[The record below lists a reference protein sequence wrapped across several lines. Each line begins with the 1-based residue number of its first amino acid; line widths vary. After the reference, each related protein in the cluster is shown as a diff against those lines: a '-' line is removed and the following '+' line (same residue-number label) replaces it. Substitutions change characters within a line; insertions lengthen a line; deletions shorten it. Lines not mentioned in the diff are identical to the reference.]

1 MQVEKNE
8 VVELLRARG
17 EHDKAAN
24 VECALPQQVD
34 TERDAG
40 LLHAFDVSTRE
51 VAEAEADAAAQTDG
65 GTETA
70 APAGSGTES

>member
-51 VAEAEADAAAQTDG
+51 VAEADAAAQTDG

>member
-51 VAEAEADAAAQTDG
+51 VAEADAAAQTDG
-65 GTETA
+65 GTEAA

>member
-51 VAEAEADAAAQTDG
+51 VAEADAAAPTDG
-65 GTETA
+65 ATD
-70 APAGSGTES
+70 PAEGSGADS

>member
-51 VAEAEADAAAQTDG
+51 VAEADAAAQTDG
-65 GTETA
+65 GAETA

>member
-51 VAEAEADAAAQTDG
+51 VAEADAAAPTGG
-65 GTETA
+65 GTGGATDPA
-70 APAGSGTES
+70 AGPAPS

>member
-51 VAEAEADAAAQTDG
+51 VAEADAAAPTGSATGATDP
-65 GTETA
+65 A
-70 APAGSGTES
+70 AGSGAEG

>member
-1 MQVEKNE
+1 VQVEKNE

-51 VAEAEADAAAQTDG
+51 VAEADAAAPTGGATDRA
-65 GTETA
+65 E
-70 APAGSGTES
+70 GSGADS

>member
-1 MQVEKNE
+1 VQVEKNE

-51 VAEAEADAAAQTDG
+51 VAEADAAAPTSGATDP
-65 GTETA
+65 A
-70 APAGSGTES
+70 AGSGAEG